1 MKAAGVT
8 DDLADFMPLLRTAD
22 RDLHAIENGSGSPA
36 QAAPHDTVAG
46 AVADHLEGDLA
57 TLDRAPLS
65 VTFLGGRGDAWK
77 VLMATARGETVTLR
91 RLMRL
96 APRLRTPAS
105 AEVADPVQILQAP
118 QVALRVEFGQG
129 SFPSVLL
136 RRYRWQ
142 GRRPVSHDGVRG
154 TARPAGFECLGAAR
168 GEGLLFPAVFL
179 LCGASVPV
187 SFPCNGPSVKGRTM
201 FATTRDDAALVIAA
215 QRGDRRAMEAL
226 VAEYMPLVYNIVG
239 LALDD
244 HGDVDDVVQESLIR
258 VVDHLAELREPAA
271 FRSWLVAITVRQV
284 RDRRRARRATPLM
297 ADSAGLAL
305 GETADPGADFV
316 DLTILRLALSD
327 QRRETALASRW
338 LEPQD
343 REALTLWWLESAGE
357 LSRAELAD
365 ALDLPLSHT
374 AVRIQRMK
382 AQLDAARM
390 VVRALAVPRRC
401 AGLAAVAQPW
411 DGVPSSV
418 WRKRFARHTR
428 DCVACGTHWNELVP
442 AERLL
447 AGLSLVPVPAVLAA
461 KWLGFALATTAPS
474 TGVGA
479 GAAAEGAKQLGHGG
493 SGGASLR
500 AGRLAGKVVGR
511 RRLLKAAVFGGA
523 GVGVAGVAAA
533 MMSKTTPAAQ
543 ATSIVARTA
552 GGAPATSAAS
562 ASASPSAS
570 ASASRSASA
579 TPSASPSA
587 HPSEAV
593 GAAESASA
601 SPTATGFV
609 HPGLL
614 HTDADF
620 ARMTAKVNAGAA
632 PWTAGWKRLTA
643 SSLSQSTWLPNP
655 QTIVYRGTDQDNYA
669 AMYYDIHAAYQNG
682 LRWKITGETA
692 HAEAAVGVLNAWSA
706 KMTTLTGD
714 ADRFI
719 AAGIYGY
726 QWCNAAELMRGYPGF
741 DFDRFKAMMLNI
753 FYPMNDSFLTNHNG
767 AYITNYWASWDQLTM
782 ASILAIGIL
791 CDDTAKVDQAVDYYQ
806 TGKGMGAIKN
816 AVPVVYSDGLG
827 EWVEAGRD
835 QGHATLGVGL
845 TAAICEM
852 AWSQGIDLYGYDDNR
867 FMAGAEYVAQYNMG
881 GSVPYTPYTWYEGAP
896 GVWSASQTFTAASPD
911 SRGAQRP
918 IWEMIYN
925 HYANRQGL
933 SVPSI
938 AAYAAS
944 MRPEGGGGDYGGAS
958 GGFDQLG
965 HGTLA
970 YTI

>member
-1 MKAAGVT
+1 
-8 DDLADFMPLLRTAD
+8 
-22 RDLHAIENGSGSPA
+22 
-36 QAAPHDTVAG
+36 
-46 AVADHLEGDLA
+46 
-57 TLDRAPLS
+57 
-65 VTFLGGRGDAWK
+65 
-77 VLMATARGETVTLR
+77 
-91 RLMRL
+91 
-96 APRLRTPAS
+96 
-105 AEVADPVQILQAP
+105 
-118 QVALRVEFGQG
+118 
-129 SFPSVLL
+129 
-136 RRYRWQ
+136 
-142 GRRPVSHDGVRG
+142 
-154 TARPAGFECLGAAR
+154 
-168 GEGLLFPAVFL
+168 
-179 LCGASVPV
+179 
-187 SFPCNGPSVKGRTM
+187 M
-201 FATTRDDAALVIAA
+201 FATTRDEDALVIAA
-215 QRGDRRAMEAL
+215 QRGDRRAMETL

-239 LALDD
+239 LALDH

-258 VVDHLAELREPAA
+258 VVDHLGELRDPAA

-284 RDRRRARRATPLM
+284 RDRWRARRTAPLM
-297 ADSAGLAL
+297 MDSAGLAS
-305 GETADPGADFV
+305 GEATDPGADFV
-316 DLTILRLALSD
+316 DLTILRLALAD
-327 QRRETALASRW
+327 QRRETALATRW
-338 LEPQD
+338 LEPDD
-343 REALTLWWLESAGE
+343 RELLTLWWLESAGE

-382 AQLDAARM
+382 AQLDAART
-390 VVRALAVPRRC
+390 VVRALAVPQRC
-401 AGLAAVAQPW
+401 AEFAAMAASW
-411 DGVPSSV
+411 DGNPSSV

-428 DCVACGTHWNELVP
+428 DCVACGSHWNDLVP

-447 AGLSLVPVPAVLAA
+447 AGLSLVPVPALLAA
-461 KWLGFALATTAPS
+461 KWLGFALAGTAPS

-479 GAAAEGAKQLGHGG
+479 GATTAGAERSAGHGG
-493 SGGASLR
+493 TTGGTSLQ
-500 AGRLAGKVVGR
+500 AGRLAAKVVGR

-533 MMSKTTPAAQ
+533 MMSKTAPTAQ
-543 ATSIVARTA
+543 ATSILTPKTS
-552 GGAPATSAAS
+552 GAPLTTA

-570 ASASRSASA
+570 ASASVTHSEHPSATAHAAASASA
-579 TPSASPSA
+579 T
-587 HPSEAV
+587 
-593 GAAESASA
+593 
-601 SPTATGFV
+601 PTATGFV

-620 ARMTAKVNAGAA
+620 ARMTAKVNAGAQ
-632 PWTAGWKRLTA
+632 PWAAGWKRLTG
-643 SSLSQSTWLPNP
+643 SSLSQSTWKANP
-655 QTIVYRGTDQDNYA
+655 QVTVYRGSANQDNYP

-682 LRWKITGETA
+682 LRWKITGDAA
-692 HAEAAVGVLNAWSA
+692 HGNAARDILNAWSSTM
-706 KMTTLTGD
+706 KTLTGD

-741 DFDRFKAMMLNI
+741 DLDRFKAMMLNI

-767 AYITNYWASWDQLTM
+767 AFISNYWASWDQLTI

-791 CDDTAKVDQAVDYYQ
+791 CDDTAKVDQAVNYFKN
-806 TGKGMGAIKN
+806 GKGMGAIKN
-816 AVPVVYSDGLG
+816 AVPVRFSDGLG
-827 EWVEAGRD
+827 EWAEAGRD

-852 AWSQGIDLYGYDDNR
+852 AWSQGIDLYGYDDNL

-881 GSVPYTPYTWYEGAP
+881 GSVPYTSYTWYYGAP
-896 GVWSASQTFTAASPD
+896 GVWSGSTTFTAASPD

-925 HYANRQGL
+925 HYARRQGL
-933 SVPSI
+933 SVPAI

-965 HGTLA
+965 HGTLT